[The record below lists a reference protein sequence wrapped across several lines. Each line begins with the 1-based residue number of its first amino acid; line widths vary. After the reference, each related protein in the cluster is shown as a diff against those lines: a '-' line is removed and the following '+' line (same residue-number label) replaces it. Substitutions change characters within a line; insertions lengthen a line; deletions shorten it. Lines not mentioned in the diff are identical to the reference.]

1 MVSRPASPPSGA
13 DVEAVRVG
21 NATYYVRKDLEEYG
35 RRLESAMAQAAPPRR
50 PWWKLLLAALGFMAC
65 EVNIDV
71 HDNPISANVDLCEIV
86 GVDPSCD
93 TEPEC
98 TLADGGCESGQ
109 VCACGVCVEPG
120 DLL

>member
-1 MVSRPASPPSGA
+1 MVKILP
-13 DVEAVRVG
+13 
-21 NATYYVRKDLEEYG
+21 L
-35 RRLESAMAQAAPPRR
+35 
-50 PWWKLLLAALGFMAC
+50 LLLAAC

-71 HDNPISANVDLCEIV
+71 HDNTVSASVDLCEVV

-98 TLADGGCESGQ
+98 TLQDGGCEPGQ
-109 VCACGVCVEPG
+109 VCACGVCVDPG